1 MNINSLLNSE
11 RDDDAISISSS
22 TSSSSLSSSLSER
35 YDEYNNNYYSNYN
48 DHRDQIK
55 MILQLLNCPLCGK
68 LFTDPVTFSCGN
80 TFCRRCLLISSTN
93 RRFQCPIQSCNQQHG
108 IETTTDVSIN
118 KLTDIIRREQLTLI
132 SDFQQFDLNRLK
144 DLLVQELDCK
154 VCYQLFIDPIT
165 TPCGHT
171 YCKSC
176 LTRSFDL
183 NGRCPLCRYQLQD
196 YISFLNQPINKTIH
210 TFIISLYSTLLA
222 ERKRQLIETDI
233 NDMNDMQY
241 IPIFATSLVFP
252 NMSCFLNI
260 YEPRYKLMIRR
271 CLESRT
277 RQFGMA
283 LKTENG
289 FTEYGTML
297 EIRSTEVLDDG
308 RLMVETVGTY
318 RFRVLE
324 TGIRD
329 GYDVGKIE
337 RVDDISPEEE
347 IAREREAIRNIVIN
361 NDNPER
367 TTSELITLAS
377 GLIEDI
383 RNGYAPWLEQRI
395 NSTYGDLPSEPSN
408 FSYWVAS
415 ILPIDE
421 NEKYKL
427 LEERSVRE
435 RLKLVVMWIEQIRG
449 QWWFSRG
456 CCIS

>member
-1 MNINSLLNSE
+1 
-11 RDDDAISISSS
+11 
-22 TSSSSLSSSLSER
+22 
-35 YDEYNNNYYSNYN
+35 
-48 DHRDQIK
+48 
-55 MILQLLNCPLCGK
+55 MILQLLYCPLCVN
-68 LFTDPVTFSCGN
+68 LFKDPVTFSCGN
-80 TFCRRCLLISSTN
+80 TFCRQCLLPSSTN
-93 RRFQCPIQSCNQQHG
+93 RRFQCPIQSCNRQHE
-108 IETTTDVSIN
+108 INTVTDFSIN
-118 KLTDIIRREQLTLI
+118 KLTDIIRREQLPLI
-132 SDFQQFDLNRLK
+132 SALPQFNLSQFDCLK
-144 DLLVQELDCK
+144 DLLLQELDCK

-176 LTRSFDL
+176 LTRSLDL

-196 YISFLNQPINKTIH
+196 YISFINQPINKTLH
-210 TFIISLYSTLLA
+210 TFIISLYSTLLS
-222 ERKRQLIETDI
+222 EGRRQLVENDVNDI
-233 NDMNDMQY
+233 NDMQY

-277 RQFGMA
+277 RQFGMV

-297 EIRSTEVLDDG
+297 EIRSTEVLEDDG
-308 RLMVETVGTY
+308 RLMVETIGTY

-324 TGIRD
+324 TGMRD

-337 RVDDISPEEE
+337 RVDDISAEEE
-347 IAREREAIRNIVIN
+347 IAREREAIRNAGIN
-361 NDNPER
+361 NALEH

-383 RNGYAPWLEQRI
+383 RNGYAAWLEQRI
-395 NSTYGDLPSEPSN
+395 NSTYGELPNDPSN

-415 ILPIDE
+415 ILPINE

-449 QWWFSRG
+449 EWWFSRG